1 MRNIPCL
8 LILSSFL
15 ILISCQNN
23 QQDESIANDAKPIE
37 VRQSVEYNKEER
49 KSSRQIS
56 KRLVELSMKVPD
68 VKDATAVVVGKYAIV
83 GIDVDDNLDRSRVG
97 SIKYSVAEALQHD
110 PYGANAAIT
119 ADPDIF
125 TRLQEMG
132 KQIAEG
138 KPIGG
143 IMEELAAI
151 AGRLIPEIPG
161 QLNKK
166 EPDPI
171 RKNDKNL
178 PQNKENELQNQQEKQ
193 GKSKPSDPD
202 RVKEQQ

>member
-1 MRNIPCL
+1 MV
-8 LILSSFL
+8 LIA
-15 ILISCQNN
+15 CQNN
-23 QQDESIANDAKPIE
+23 ERDESIADDTQPIE
-37 VRQSVEYNKEER
+37 VKQSVEYNKEER

-56 KRLVELSMKVPD
+56 KRLVDLATKVPD
-68 VKDATAVVVGKYAIV
+68 VKDATAVVIGKYAIV

-125 TRLQEMG
+125 SRLKEMG
-132 KQIAEG
+132 KQIREG
-138 KPIGG
+138 KPLSG
-143 IMEELAAI
+143 ILEELAAI
-151 AGRLIPEIPG
+151 TGRLIPEIPG
-161 QLNKK
+161 KINKK

-178 PQNKENELQNQQEKQ
+178 PQKEEDQLQDQQEKQ

-202 RVKEQQ
+202 KVKEQ

>member
-1 MRNIPCL
+1 MRNIPRL

-23 QQDESIANDAKPIE
+23 QQDESIANDTKPIE

-151 AGRLIPEIPG
+151 TGRLIPEVPG

>member
-1 MRNIPCL
+1 ML
-8 LILSSFL
+8 
-15 ILISCQNN
+15 LISCQNN
-23 QQDESIANDAKPIE
+23 QHDESITDETKPIT
-37 VRQSVEYNKEER
+37 VKQSVEYNKEER

-56 KRLVELSMKVPD
+56 KRLVDLATKVPD
-68 VKDATAVVVGKYAIV
+68 VKDATAVVIGKYAIV

-110 PYGANAAIT
+110 PYGASAAIT

-132 KQIAEG
+132 KQIGEG
-138 KPIGG
+138 KPVSG

-161 QLNKK
+161 QINKK

-171 RKNDKNL
+171 RKNDKNM
-178 PQNKENELQNQQEKQ
+178 PQKEEDELQNQQEKQ
-193 GKSKPSDPD
+193 GKSSPNEPD
-202 RVKEQQ
+202 RVKEQK